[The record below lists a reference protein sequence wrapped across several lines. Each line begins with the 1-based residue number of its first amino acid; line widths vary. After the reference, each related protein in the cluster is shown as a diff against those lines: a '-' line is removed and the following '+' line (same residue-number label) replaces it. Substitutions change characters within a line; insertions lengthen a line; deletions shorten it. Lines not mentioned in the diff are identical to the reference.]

1 MEIKAIHAESL
12 MKEVLITGGS
22 RGIGKAIAG
31 QLSNEYKVYAPDSKE
46 LDVTSSES
54 IEKYLKQCS
63 QLHGLICNAGIYYEN
78 SINRH
83 DIDEFNRV
91 LDLNLTGAFRC
102 IQAALPLMSS
112 GSQIILMGSISAYGN
127 AGAPAYAASKA
138 GLTAMMKSL
147 APELAQEGININL
160 VSPGWVHTDM
170 AETLLPTEQA
180 QDMAV
185 AGTLLKRFVEPKEV
199 AELVEFLLSSKASS
213 ICGEVI
219 NIDAGLTI

>member
-1 MEIKAIHAESL
+1 

-22 RGIGKAIAG
+22 RGIGKAIAS
-31 QLSNEYKVYAPDSKE
+31 QLSADYKVYAPSSKE
-46 LDVTSSES
+46 LDVTNSKS
-54 IEKYLKQCS
+54 IENYLKQCGE
-63 QLHGLICNAGIYYEN
+63 LHGLVCNAGIYYEN
-78 SINRH
+78 SISKH
-83 DIDEFNRV
+83 DIDEFNHV

-102 IQAALPLMSS
+102 IQAALTLMKP
-112 GSQIILMGSISAYGN
+112 GSQVILMGSVSAYGN
-127 AGAPAYAASKA
+127 VGAPAYAASKA

-160 VSPGWVHTDM
+160 ISPGWVRTDM

-199 AELVEFLLSSKASS
+199 AELVEFLLSGKASS